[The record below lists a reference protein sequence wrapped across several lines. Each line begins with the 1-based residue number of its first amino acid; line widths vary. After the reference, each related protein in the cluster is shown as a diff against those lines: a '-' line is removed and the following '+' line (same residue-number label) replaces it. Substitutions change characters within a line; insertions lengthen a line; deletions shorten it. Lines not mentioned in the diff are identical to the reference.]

1 MSRGRAIIE
10 SLQKL
15 MSKGSLLRHNDM
27 SRLIQETVLYLPQSG
42 SVDLRDDG
50 TSINGGV

>member
-1 MSRGRAIIE
+1 MSRGQAIIE
-10 SLQKL
+10 SPQKL

-27 SRLIQETVLYLPQSG
+27 SHLIQETVLYLPQSE

-50 TSINGGV
+50 TSINEDV